1 MGKVPQCTPCTI
13 YHLPLWL
20 HTPMEEPLQPKKP
33 LGFWKT
39 VLASFVG
46 FIAANILCSIFAFF
60 LFIVIVVGALASGST
75 PTEIRDGSVLKID
88 LSSISEIVTTDELSS
103 FIPGMGSDEKP
114 ISLSQVLASI
124 RKAKADSRIRGIYLN
139 VEGYSGGM
147 ASTADL
153 REALKDFRSSGK
165 FIISYAD
172 SYDQKAYYLS
182 SVANKVILNPQGMVG
197 LVGLASAPTFYRQ
210 ALDKLGVKA
219 HIFKVGTYKG
229 AVEPFMLDKLSEPN
243 REQISVYLNGLWD
256 FMLREISASRSV
268 PVDSLRAFADSG
280 RAFGEAETFVRAHL
294 VDTLAY
300 RLDVEDLMA
309 QRLDVASPDDIPVVT
324 LSDFLTEPDPLDK
337 DRTDKDNV
345 VKVLFAEGEITE
357 SPLSSDGITS
367 DLARDLRALREDP
380 MAKAVVLRINSPGG
394 SAFLSEQIWHEVRE
408 LSQSRTVVVSMGDV
422 AASGGYYIASAAD
435 AIVASPVTLTGS
447 IGIFGIL
454 PDASELGRKV
464 GVSIDVVQT
473 SPYADMSLSDPMA
486 MLLHPLT
493 PEKGQLIQMEI
504 ERGYKTF
511 LSRVATGR
519 DMSVEAVDSVGQGR
533 VWLGA
538 KAKELGLVDELGG
551 LETAIRL
558 AARLAGLHEGYSV
571 DYGSTSTSFLDEL
584 FASKTADRFTAR
596 LRDFFMT
603 DEEKKIREFF
613 REGYRYT
620 GILARLPYE
629 YTTY

>member
-1 MGKVPQCTPCTI
+1 MPQCTPCTI

-75 PTEIRDGSVLKID
+75 PTEIQDGSVLKID

-114 ISLSQVLASI
+114 ISLSQALARI

-300 RLDVEDLMA
+300 RLDVEDLIA
-309 QRLDVASPDDIPVVT
+309 QRLDVASADDIPVVT

-357 SPLSSDGITS
+357 SPLSSSSDGITS

-380 MAKAVVLRINSPGG
+380 TAKAVVLRINSPGG

-486 MLLHPLT
+486 MLLRPLT
-493 PEKGQLIQMEI
+493 PEKGQLIQMEV

-511 LSRVATGR
+511 LSRVAIGR

-571 DYGSTSTSFLDEL
+571 DYGSTSTSFLEEL
-584 FASKTADRFTAR
+584 FASKTSERFTAR

-629 YTTY
+629 YTSY

>member
-1 MGKVPQCTPCTI
+1 
-13 YHLPLWL
+13 
-20 HTPMEEPLQPKKP
+20 MEEPLQPKKP

-75 PTEIRDGSVLKID
+75 PTEIQDGSVLKID

-103 FIPGMGSDEKP
+103 FIPGMGSEEKP
-114 ISLSQVLASI
+114 ISLSQALSSI

-300 RLDVEDLMA
+300 RLDVEDLIA
-309 QRLDVASPDDIPVVT
+309 QRLDVASADDIPVVT

-367 DLARDLRALREDP
+367 DLARDLRALRDDP
-380 MAKAVVLRINSPGG
+380 TAKAVVLRINSPGG

-473 SPYADMSLSDPMA
+473 SPYADMSMSDPMA
-486 MLLHPLT
+486 MLLRPLT
-493 PEKGQLIQMEI
+493 PEKGQLIQMEV

-511 LSRVATGR
+511 LSRVAIGR

-571 DYGSTSTSFLDEL
+571 DYGSTSTSFLEEL
-584 FASKTADRFTAR
+584 FASKTSERFTAR

-629 YTTY
+629 YTSY

>member
-1 MGKVPQCTPCTI
+1 MPKCTPCTI

-75 PTEIRDGSVLKID
+75 PTEIQDGSVLKID

-114 ISLSQVLASI
+114 ISLSQALSSI

-309 QRLDVASPDDIPVVT
+309 QRLDVASADDIPVVT

-367 DLARDLRALREDP
+367 DLARDLRALRDDP
-380 MAKAVVLRINSPGG
+380 TAKAVVLRINSPGG

-473 SPYADMSLSDPMA
+473 SPYADMSMSDPMA
-486 MLLHPLT
+486 MLLRPLT
-493 PEKGQLIQMEI
+493 PEKGQLIQMEV

-571 DYGSTSTSFLDEL
+571 DYGSTSTSFLEEL

-629 YTTY
+629 YTSY

>member
-1 MGKVPQCTPCTI
+1 
-13 YHLPLWL
+13 
-20 HTPMEEPLQPKKP
+20 MEEPLQPKKP

-75 PTEIRDGSVLKID
+75 PTEIQDGSVLKID

-114 ISLSQVLASI
+114 ISLSQALSSI

-300 RLDVEDLMA
+300 RLDVEDLIA
-309 QRLDVASPDDIPVVT
+309 QRLDVASADDIPVVT

-367 DLARDLRALREDP
+367 DLARDLRALRDDP
-380 MAKAVVLRINSPGG
+380 TAKAVVLRINSPGG

-473 SPYADMSLSDPMA
+473 SPYADMSMSDPMA
-486 MLLHPLT
+486 MLLRPLT
-493 PEKGQLIQMEI
+493 PEKGQLIQMEV

-511 LSRVATGR
+511 LSRVAMGR

-571 DYGSTSTSFLDEL
+571 DYGSTSTSFLEEL

-629 YTTY
+629 YTSY

>member
-1 MGKVPQCTPCTI
+1 
-13 YHLPLWL
+13 
-20 HTPMEEPLQPKKP
+20 MEEPLQPKKP

-60 LFIVIVVGALASGST
+60 FFIVIIVGALASGST
-75 PTEIRDGSVLKID
+75 PTEIQDGSVLKID

-103 FIPGMGSDEKP
+103 FIPGMGPDEMP
-114 ISLSQVLASI
+114 ISLSQALASI

-256 FMLREISASRSV
+256 FMLREISASRSI

-309 QRLDVASPDDIPVVT
+309 QHLDVASPDDIPVVT
-324 LSDFLTEPDPLDK
+324 LSDFLMEPDPLDK

-380 MAKAVVLRINSPGG
+380 TAKAVVLRINSPGG

-473 SPYADMSLSDPMA
+473 SPYADMSMSDPMA
-486 MLLHPLT
+486 MLLRPLT
-493 PEKGQLIQMEI
+493 PEKGQLIQMEV

-511 LSRVATGR
+511 LSRVAMGR

-571 DYGSTSTSFLDEL
+571 DYGSTSTSFLEEL
-584 FASKTADRFTAR
+584 FASKTSERFTAR

-629 YTTY
+629 YTSY

>member
-1 MGKVPQCTPCTI
+1 
-13 YHLPLWL
+13 
-20 HTPMEEPLQPKKP
+20 MEEPLQPKKP

-75 PTEIRDGSVLKID
+75 PTEIQDGSVLKID
-88 LSSISEIVTTDELSS
+88 LSSISEIVTRDELSS
-103 FIPGMGSDEKP
+103 FIPGMGSDEKL
-114 ISLSQVLASI
+114 ISLSQALASI

-324 LSDFLTEPDPLDK
+324 LSDFLMEPDPLDK

-367 DLARDLRALREDP
+367 DLARDLRALRDDP
-380 MAKAVVLRINSPGG
+380 TAKAVVLRINSPGG

-473 SPYADMSLSDPMA
+473 SPYADMSMSDPMA
-486 MLLHPLT
+486 MLLRPLT
-493 PEKGQLIQMEI
+493 PEKGQLIQMEV

-511 LSRVATGR
+511 LSRVAMGR

-571 DYGSTSTSFLDEL
+571 DYGSTSTSFLEEL
-584 FASKTADRFTAR
+584 FASKTSERFTAR

-629 YTTY
+629 YTSY

>member
-1 MGKVPQCTPCTI
+1 
-13 YHLPLWL
+13 
-20 HTPMEEPLQPKKP
+20 MEEPLQPKKP

-75 PTEIRDGSVLKID
+75 PTEIQDGSVLKID

-114 ISLSQVLASI
+114 ISLSQALSSI

-309 QRLDVASPDDIPVVT
+309 QRLDVASADDIPVVT

-367 DLARDLRALREDP
+367 DLARDLRALRDDP
-380 MAKAVVLRINSPGG
+380 TAKAVVLRINSPGG

-473 SPYADMSLSDPMA
+473 SPYADMSMSDPMA
-486 MLLHPLT
+486 MLLRPLT
-493 PEKGQLIQMEI
+493 PEKGQLIQMEV

-511 LSRVATGR
+511 LSRVAIGR

-571 DYGSTSTSFLDEL
+571 DYGSTSTSFLEEL

-629 YTTY
+629 YTSY

>member
-1 MGKVPQCTPCTI
+1 MPKYTPCTI
-13 YHLPLWL
+13 YHLPHWL

-300 RLDVEDLMA
+300 RLDVEDLIA
-309 QRLDVASPDDIPVVT
+309 QRLDVASADDIPVVT

-367 DLARDLRALREDP
+367 DLARDLRALRDDP
-380 MAKAVVLRINSPGG
+380 TAKAVVLRINSPGG

-473 SPYADMSLSDPMA
+473 SPYADMSMSDPMA
-486 MLLHPLT
+486 MLLRPLT
-493 PEKGQLIQMEI
+493 PEKGQLIQMEV

-629 YTTY
+629 YTSY

>member
-1 MGKVPQCTPCTI
+1 
-13 YHLPLWL
+13 
-20 HTPMEEPLQPKKP
+20 MEEPLQPKKP

-60 LFIVIVVGALASGST
+60 FFIVIVVGALASGST

-114 ISLSQVLASI
+114 ISLSQALASI
-124 RKAKADSRIRGIYLN
+124 RKANADSRIRGIYLN

-243 REQISVYLNGLWD
+243 REQISLYLNGLWD

-337 DRTDKDNV
+337 GRTDKDNV

-380 MAKAVVLRINSPGG
+380 TAKAVVLRINSPGG

-473 SPYADMSLSDPMA
+473 SPYADMSMSDPMA
-486 MLLHPLT
+486 MLLRPLT
-493 PEKGQLIQMEI
+493 PEKGQLIQMEV

-571 DYGSTSTSFLDEL
+571 DYGSTSTSFLEEL
-584 FASKTADRFTAR
+584 FASKTTERFTAR

-629 YTTY
+629 YTSY

>member
-1 MGKVPQCTPCTI
+1 
-13 YHLPLWL
+13 
-20 HTPMEEPLQPKKP
+20 MEEPLQPKKP

>member
-1 MGKVPQCTPCTI
+1 MPKCTPCTI

-114 ISLSQVLASI
+114 ISLSQALASI

-182 SVANKVILNPQGMVG
+182 SVANQVILNPQGMVG

-300 RLDVEDLMA
+300 RLDVEDLIA
-309 QRLDVASPDDIPVVT
+309 QRLDVASADDIPVVT

-337 DRTDKDNV
+337 GRTDKDNA

-367 DLARDLRALREDP
+367 DLARDLRALRDDP
-380 MAKAVVLRINSPGG
+380 TAKAVVLRINSPGG

-486 MLLHPLT
+486 MLLRPLT
-493 PEKGQLIQMEI
+493 PEKGQLIQMEV

-571 DYGSTSTSFLDEL
+571 DYGSTSTSFLEEL

-629 YTTY
+629 YTSY

>member
-1 MGKVPQCTPCTI
+1 
-13 YHLPLWL
+13 
-20 HTPMEEPLQPKKP
+20 MEEPLQPKKP

-75 PTEIRDGSVLKID
+75 PTEIQDGSVLKID

-114 ISLSQVLASI
+114 ISLSQALSSI

-309 QRLDVASPDDIPVVT
+309 QRLDVASADDIPVVT

-367 DLARDLRALREDP
+367 DLARDLRALRDDP
-380 MAKAVVLRINSPGG
+380 TAKAVVLRINSPGG

-473 SPYADMSLSDPMA
+473 SPYADMSMSDPMA
-486 MLLHPLT
+486 MLLRPLT
-493 PEKGQLIQMEI
+493 PEKGQLIQMEV

-511 LSRVATGR
+511 LSRVAIGR

-571 DYGSTSTSFLDEL
+571 DYGTTSTSFLEEL

-629 YTTY
+629 YTSY

>member
-1 MGKVPQCTPCTI
+1 MPKCTPCTI

-75 PTEIRDGSVLKID
+75 PTEIQDGSVLKID

-114 ISLSQVLASI
+114 ISLSQALSSI

-309 QRLDVASPDDIPVVT
+309 QRLDVASADDIPVVT

-367 DLARDLRALREDP
+367 DLARDLRALRDDP
-380 MAKAVVLRINSPGG
+380 TAKAVVLRINSPGG

-473 SPYADMSLSDPMA
+473 SPYADMSMSDPMA
-486 MLLHPLT
+486 MLLRPLT
-493 PEKGQLIQMEI
+493 PEKGQLIQMEV

-511 LSRVATGR
+511 LSRVAMGR

-571 DYGSTSTSFLDEL
+571 DYGSTSTSFLEEL

-629 YTTY
+629 YTSY

>member
-1 MGKVPQCTPCTI
+1 MPKCTPCTI

-75 PTEIRDGSVLKID
+75 PTEIQDGSVLKID

-114 ISLSQVLASI
+114 ISLSQALSSI

-309 QRLDVASPDDIPVVT
+309 QRLDVASADDIPVVT

-337 DRTDKDNV
+337 ARTDKDNV

-367 DLARDLRALREDP
+367 DLARDLRALRDDP
-380 MAKAVVLRINSPGG
+380 TAKAVVLRINSPGG

-473 SPYADMSLSDPMA
+473 SPYADMSMSDPMA
-486 MLLHPLT
+486 MLLRPLT
-493 PEKGQLIQMEI
+493 PEKGQLIQMEV

-511 LSRVATGR
+511 LSRVAMGR

-571 DYGSTSTSFLDEL
+571 DYGSTSTSFLEEL

-629 YTTY
+629 YTSY

>member
-1 MGKVPQCTPCTI
+1 MPKCTPCTI

-75 PTEIRDGSVLKID
+75 PTEIQDGSVLKID

-114 ISLSQVLASI
+114 ISLSQALASI

-268 PVDSLRAFADSG
+268 PSTACVPLLIVVELSVRQRPSCVLTSSIPWLIASMWKTLWRSASMSLRP
-280 RAFGEAETFVRAHL
+280 
-294 VDTLAY
+294 
-300 RLDVEDLMA
+300 M
-309 QRLDVASPDDIPVVT
+309 I
-324 LSDFLTEPDPLDK
+324 FL
-337 DRTDKDNV
+337 
-345 VKVLFAEGEITE
+345 
-357 SPLSSDGITS
+357 
-367 DLARDLRALREDP
+367 
-380 MAKAVVLRINSPGG
+380 
-394 SAFLSEQIWHEVRE
+394 W
-408 LSQSRTVVVSMGDV
+408 
-422 AASGGYYIASAAD
+422 
-435 AIVASPVTLTGS
+435 
-447 IGIFGIL
+447 
-454 PDASELGRKV
+454 
-464 GVSIDVVQT
+464 
-473 SPYADMSLSDPMA
+473 
-486 MLLHPLT
+486 
-493 PEKGQLIQMEI
+493 
-504 ERGYKTF
+504 
-511 LSRVATGR
+511 
-519 DMSVEAVDSVGQGR
+519 
-533 VWLGA
+533 
-538 KAKELGLVDELGG
+538 
-551 LETAIRL
+551 
-558 AARLAGLHEGYSV
+558 
-571 DYGSTSTSFLDEL
+571 
-584 FASKTADRFTAR
+584 
-596 LRDFFMT
+596 
-603 DEEKKIREFF
+603 
-613 REGYRYT
+613 
-620 GILARLPYE
+620 
-629 YTTY
+629 

>member
-1 MGKVPQCTPCTI
+1 
-13 YHLPLWL
+13 
-20 HTPMEEPLQPKKP
+20 MEEPLQPKKP

-473 SPYADMSLSDPMA
+473 SPYADMSMSDPMA
-486 MLLHPLT
+486 MLLRPLT
-493 PEKGQLIQMEI
+493 PEKEQLIQMEV

-511 LSRVATGR
+511 LSRVAMGR

-538 KAKELGLVDELGG
+538 KAKELGLIDELGG

-571 DYGSTSTSFLDEL
+571 DYGSTSTSFLEEL
-584 FASKTADRFTAR
+584 FASKTSERFTAR

-629 YTTY
+629 YTSY

>member
-1 MGKVPQCTPCTI
+1 
-13 YHLPLWL
+13 
-20 HTPMEEPLQPKKP
+20 MEEPLQPKKP

-60 LFIVIVVGALASGST
+60 FFIVIIVGALASGST
-75 PTEIRDGSVLKID
+75 PTEIQDGSVLKID

-114 ISLSQVLASI
+114 ISLSQALSSI

-309 QRLDVASPDDIPVVT
+309 QRLDVASADDIPVVT

-380 MAKAVVLRINSPGG
+380 TAKAVVLRINSPGG

-408 LSQSRTVVVSMGDV
+408 LSQSRTVIVSMGDV

-473 SPYADMSLSDPMA
+473 SPYADMSMSDPMA
-486 MLLHPLT
+486 MLLRPLT
-493 PEKGQLIQMEI
+493 PEKGQLIQMEV

-511 LSRVATGR
+511 LSRVAMGR

-571 DYGSTSTSFLDEL
+571 DYGSTSTSFLEEL
-584 FASKTADRFTAR
+584 FASKTSERFTAR

-629 YTTY
+629 YTSY

>member
-1 MGKVPQCTPCTI
+1 
-13 YHLPLWL
+13 
-20 HTPMEEPLQPKKP
+20 MEEPLQPKKP

-75 PTEIRDGSVLKID
+75 PTEIQDGSVLKID

-114 ISLSQVLASI
+114 ISLSQALSSI

-280 RAFGEAETFVRAHL
+280 RAFGETETFVRAHL

-309 QRLDVASPDDIPVVT
+309 QRLDVASADDIPVVT

-367 DLARDLRALREDP
+367 DLARDLRALRDDP
-380 MAKAVVLRINSPGG
+380 TAKAVVLRINSPGG

-473 SPYADMSLSDPMA
+473 SPYADMSMSDPMA
-486 MLLHPLT
+486 MLLRPLT
-493 PEKGQLIQMEI
+493 PEKGQLIQMEV

-511 LSRVATGR
+511 LSRVAMGR

-571 DYGSTSTSFLDEL
+571 DYGSTSTSFLEEL

-629 YTTY
+629 YTSY

>member
-1 MGKVPQCTPCTI
+1 
-13 YHLPLWL
+13 
-20 HTPMEEPLQPKKP
+20 MEEPLQPKKP

-75 PTEIRDGSVLKID
+75 PSEIRDGSVLKID

-103 FIPGMGSDEKP
+103 FIPGMGSDEKL
-114 ISLSQVLASI
+114 ISLSQALASI

-309 QRLDVASPDDIPVVT
+309 QRLDVASADDIPVVT

-367 DLARDLRALREDP
+367 DLARDLRALRDDP
-380 MAKAVVLRINSPGG
+380 TAKAVVLRINSPGG

-486 MLLHPLT
+486 MLLRPLT
-493 PEKGQLIQMEI
+493 PEKGQLIQMEV

-511 LSRVATGR
+511 LSRVAIGR

-629 YTTY
+629 YTSY

>member
-1 MGKVPQCTPCTI
+1 MPKCTPCTI

-75 PTEIRDGSVLKID
+75 PTEIQDGSVLKID
-88 LSSISEIVTTDELSS
+88 LSSISEIVTRDELSS
-103 FIPGMGSDEKP
+103 FIPGMGSDEKL
-114 ISLSQVLASI
+114 ISLSQALASI

-268 PVDSLRAFADSG
+268 PIDSLRAFADSG

-324 LSDFLTEPDPLDK
+324 LSDFLMEPDPLDK

-367 DLARDLRALREDP
+367 DLARDLRALRDDP
-380 MAKAVVLRINSPGG
+380 TAKAVVLRINSPGG

-473 SPYADMSLSDPMA
+473 SPYADMSMSDPMA
-486 MLLHPLT
+486 MLLRPLT
-493 PEKGQLIQMEI
+493 PEKGQLIQMEV

-511 LSRVATGR
+511 LSRVAMGR

-571 DYGSTSTSFLDEL
+571 DYGSTSTSFLEEL
-584 FASKTADRFTAR
+584 FASKTSERFTAR

-629 YTTY
+629 YTSY